1 MNYKITIPT
10 SLNEITLG
18 QYQEFVKLSELPEAE
33 LQLKAVEIFCNVP
46 KEAVRGMRATD
57 IAEISE
63 IINNM
68 FDTKH
73 QLINSFKLNGQEY
86 GFIPSLEDMTF
97 GEYIDLDTFIG
108 DNDNLHRAVNVL
120 FRPMEMKRGNRY
132 FIKEY
137 NPDSFEI
144 AKEFPLDAVL
154 GAVVFFYNLGRDLST
169 VMINSLDKKNEQ
181 ILAEYLISQENGDG
195 TTPSLQSLTEIL
207 QNLNISLN

>member
-57 IAEISE
+57 ITEISE

-144 AKEFPLDAVL
+144 AKEFP
-154 GAVVFFYNLGRDLST
+154 
-169 VMINSLDKKNEQ
+169 
-181 ILAEYLISQENGDG
+181 
-195 TTPSLQSLTEIL
+195 
-207 QNLNISLN
+207 